1 MIHVTQ
7 YSKRLLFLI
16 LLTLIPS
23 VSFSAQL
30 AYDDFSNGSLD
41 GWGGDAYTWN
51 DDGYMYINRDQ
62 TATKTYDFGTSYAN
76 QTLYVT
82 FRFYV
87 PSAWETSGSYVDYLN
102 IFMNGT
108 LIKQYQGSGNYYI
121 ESFEITTDGNGLVT
135 LDVVPDSTA
144 SDEWVGIDYFSITT
158 TKPITINSTRPFSLR
173 YLANLKGNIRVIG
186 NTVLRSIDGYTQA
199 NNQETLLYTDTD
211 SDASTFNSSSAT
223 IEGTYADVDISNA
236 KILWAGLYWQGYLHS
251 DDGDTGIDSQYTIA
265 NNANANTQIQNIL
278 TTQQILLKKGTGSY
292 VPITPT
298 EINVDRQYNDTN
310 YIADKYGAF
319 ADVTSLLQG
328 ASPADTYTIANVPT
342 REGRASSGNNWDA
355 LGNYGAWTLVI
366 VYDNSATPEEKIRNV
381 SVFDGYLVL
390 NDTTTQIDIP
400 VSGFKTPTDDTVPV
414 DSTLSVFAAEGDAFI
429 PGDYLHL
436 INESGYEYALTSSG
450 GATNFFNSSIEG
462 VDTRSP
468 QLSNNMGIDIH
479 TQQVGTKGGSDKPIK
494 PNQTSATLRIGTNG
508 DHFVPQMISLATELY
523 IPKLCYDYTVRQNN
537 FDITEDNRTIQAI
550 GGGELS
556 INLAL
561 QSQEGDFDFEH
572 SKVNIELVPT
582 TDTTFKDA
590 YYSPNNVNTYV
601 PAIYTAN
608 HTTTRPEIA
617 VGEYVTPDGG
627 TFKALQRYYAQFNWD
642 LDSNSYEGRFDV
654 ELNTT
659 IDFGSGPVPLSM
671 STKYGTLPRCTQVAG
686 YHPLY
691 GTYNVER
698 HNSSGAPEEK
708 YPLYT
713 QVVGKDFDFDVVA
726 YSKDPAPAY
735 QTELPLDG
743 YTVAVELIN
752 ARSFQDENAT
762 FLCDN
767 PDPAIIQKLDTLGT
781 QEIFAEFNNTSRV
794 DLSSLNIS
802 VERALRS
809 AAFRIWYIV
818 DDNGTI
824 VPHTCTN
831 RSDNSCF
838 QEIYDTYISQTD
850 TTLQASGTHGF
861 CSVETIGGNG
871 CSDYINQKTGA
882 RGCYAC
888 LRDHFSRPVCSRDNF
903 AIRPA
908 AYRVSISDGDE
919 QDTPA
924 VTKELGVNK
933 RNDTE
938 PTATLAAG
946 YKYKLDAN
954 ATSYLGDNVVAKGY
968 TRYFDNTDLSN
979 LASMLK
985 FKDVTAC
992 FDKNN
997 TSWGVYFDNGSIR
1010 GIYNGASIKYDP
1022 GHIVM
1027 HSNVGKYGY
1036 ILHDSNWT
1044 IVDQQR
1050 YPYKTFPGD
1059 DCLLNDN
1066 SIATTSIGMSGC
1078 DIDTK
1083 LTDNTGLNNPV
1094 YNDLYLRFH
1103 PYAFGLDDINF
1114 SVQPDSRYLFM
1125 TDLSDAYYQ
1134 TVSSF
1139 SNRMSNIYEGNIT
1152 SLAKTGTRTTNFTT
1166 GCAATD
1172 LSLAIALTSKPN
1184 QIILSGQGTTFQKTL
1199 QYGSSLDLVTTYNDQ
1214 QTGADTNL
1222 TLSKDA
1228 FEDAVAQ
1235 GSAKIRIYTTFKKP
1249 HKDEILDGSEGINPI
1264 IANYKEINAS
1274 SVDANSSAH
1283 LGIHIPEG
1291 TKAFDRNVTFLYA
1304 KVSPN
1309 EMLYK
1314 TEEDEIATPLNIII
1328 YCDLTPDE
1336 CRNYDLNSS
1345 FSAAH
1350 ESGNWYTA
1358 SGFFDQRQDLGTS
1371 DLNVSYYTGKLP
1383 GNAMIALRGDTP
1395 MAPATTLNDVFY
1407 KTTGIQDDLVVSL
1420 PTDNPRPVTVQ
1431 IDYRSDPWLEYDP
1444 VTQYY
1449 RVRFIPK
1456 PTAWTGFGKTGH
1468 VVDDDISTTKSK
1480 RLEW

>member
-1 MIHVTQ
+1 M
-7 YSKRLLFLI
+7 
-16 LLTLIPS
+16 
-23 VSFSAQL
+23 
-30 AYDDFSNGSLD
+30 DSLKD
-41 GWGGDAYTWN
+41 TDN
-51 DDGYMYINRDQ
+51 VQ
-62 TATKTYDFGTSYAN
+62 
-76 QTLYVT
+76 
-82 FRFYV
+82 
-87 PSAWETSGSYVDYLN
+87 
-102 IFMNGT
+102 NGT
-108 LIKQYQGSGNYYI
+108 VSRNGKNVTDRQPNY
-121 ESFEITTDGNGLVT
+121 ENT
-135 LDVVPDSTA
+135 L
-144 SDEWVGIDYFSITT
+144 GID
-158 TKPITINSTRPFSLR
+158 
-173 YLANLKGNIRVIG
+173 
-186 NTVLRSIDGYTQA
+186 ID
-199 NNQETLLYTDTD
+199 
-211 SDASTFNSSSAT
+211 
-223 IEGTYADVDISNA
+223 
-236 KILWAGLYWQGYLHS
+236 
-251 DDGDTGIDSQYTIA
+251 
-265 NNANANTQIQNIL
+265 
-278 TTQQILLKKGTGSY
+278 
-292 VPITPT
+292 
-298 EINVDRQYNDTN
+298 EINV
-310 YIADKYGAF
+310 
-319 ADVTSLLQG
+319 
-328 ASPADTYTIANVPT
+328 
-342 REGRASSGNNWDA
+342 
-355 LGNYGAWTLVI
+355 
-366 VYDNSATPEEKIRNV
+366 
-381 SVFDGYLVL
+381 
-390 NDTTTQIDIP
+390 
-400 VSGFKTPTDDTVPV
+400 
-414 DSTLSVFAAEGDAFI
+414 
-429 PGDYLHL
+429 
-436 INESGYEYALTSSG
+436 
-450 GATNFFNSSIEG
+450 SSIIE
-462 VDTRSP
+462 
-468 QLSNNMGIDIH
+468 NE
-479 TQQVGTKGGSDKPIK
+479 
-494 PNQTSATLRIGTNG
+494 QTSTIIKIDSKDDRIFLSMYG
-508 DHFVPQMISLATELY
+508 FSTELY
-523 IPKLCYDYTVRQNN
+523 TPTLCYDYTVRQNN
-537 FDITEDNRTIQAI
+537 FDITEDNRTIRAI

-561 QSQEGDFDFEH
+561 QSQEGDFDFEY
-572 SKVNIELVPT
+572 SKVNIELTPT

-686 YHPLY
+686 YHPRY

-743 YTVAVELIN
+743 YTVSVELIN

-781 QEIFAEFNNTSRV
+781 QEIFAQFNNTSRV

-802 VERALRS
+802 VDTALRS
-809 AAFRIWYIV
+809 AAFRVWYIV

-824 VPHTCTN
+824 VPHTCTD
-831 RSDNSCF
+831 RSDDSCF
-838 QEIYDTYISQTD
+838 QALYDNHIASSD

-871 CSDYINQKTGA
+871 CSDYENPKTGA

-888 LRDHFSRPVCSRDNF
+888 LRDYFSRPVCSRDNF

-919 QDTPA
+919 QDTPT

-933 RNDTE
+933 RNDTQ
-938 PTATLAAG
+938 PAATLAAG

-954 ATSYLGDNVVAKGY
+954 ATSYLGDNVIAKGY

-1010 GIYNGASIKYDP
+1010 GIYNGASIKYDS
-1022 GHIVM
+1022 GHIVI

-1036 ILHDSNWT
+1036 KLHDSNWT

-1083 LTDNTGLNNPV
+1083 VTDNTGLNNPV

-1125 TDLSDAYYQ
+1125 TDLSDPYYQ
-1134 TVSSF
+1134 TVSSLT
-1139 SNRMSNIYEGNIT
+1139 NRMSNIYEGNVT
-1152 SLAKTGTRTTNFTT
+1152 SLSKTGTRTTNFTT

-1172 LSLAIALTSKPN
+1172 VSLAIGLTSKPN

-1199 QYGSSLDLVTTYNDQ
+1199 QYGSSLDLVTAYADQ

-1249 HKDEILDGSEGINPI
+1249 QKGEILDGSEGINPI

-1274 SVDANSSAH
+1274 SVDANSSAD
-1283 LGIHIPEG
+1283 LGMHIPEG
-1291 TKAFDRNVTFLYA
+1291 TKAFDKNVTFLYA

-1309 EMLYK
+1309 DIFYT
-1314 TEEDEIATPLNIII
+1314 TEKDEIATPLNIIV
-1328 YCDLTPDE
+1328 YCSLLPAE
-1336 CRNYDLNSS
+1336 CKTFDLNSS

-1371 DLNVSYYTGKLP
+1371 DLNVSYYTGKTP
-1383 GNAMIALRGDTP
+1383 GDAKIELRGDTP
-1395 MAPATTLNDVFY
+1395 MLPAKTLNNVFY
-1407 KTTGIQDDLVVSL
+1407 KTTGIQDDLFVSL

-1444 VTQYY
+1444 VTEYY
-1449 RVRFIPK
+1449 RVRFIPQ
-1456 PTAWTGFGKTGH
+1456 PTAWTGYGKTGH